1 MILSY
6 NWLKKY
12 FPDADLPAADAL
24 AEELTMRFAEIEDVV
39 AKDGDVLCT
48 LKITPD
54 RGCYGLS
61 HAGVAYEIAALH
73 SIGKEN
79 AQAYLRSA
87 FALTRADM
95 SDVQS
100 KKIFEVAYDGCSVCH
115 AAEVI
120 LGKAAQDH
128 PTLGK
133 IRTLLEVVGQR
144 SISPLVDIINF
155 VTLDIGQP
163 LHAFDADKVQG
174 ALVLRPAKAGETM
187 TTLDGTELKLD
198 EQDAVTADSAA
209 VLDLIGIKGG
219 KVAETTADTQR
230 VYLKAALYDG
240 AAVRRSSKKHGL
252 RTDAAKRFEQGID
265 TERPGMGLRYVLS
278 LIAEIYSESEVSGY
292 QEFIKKGGAADREGN
307 EISLKI
313 ADVSSYIGATISE
326 KEIESILMRLG
337 FVVRKEDDALMV
349 RPPAFRLDVRIDRDV
364 IEEIARLHGIQDIA
378 SKQLPSVGGAAESD
392 NALFALTYALRS
404 SLAVA
409 GAIELLTYSL
419 HEKGD
424 FEILNPVS
432 PERSHARTSIVFKL
446 EQALRVYGPE
456 AVVVG
461 YDDVTVFEIGS
472 VFPEKEGEQVHLC
485 IGVRAYKY
493 KEKFVR
499 AQLDAARQTIESSFA
514 ELGLSTPLTDIVVQE
529 VMKDGVGVLELNIS
543 ALASRLEGIAIPMV
557 STKVSPKPAEDFISP
572 SAFPSVVRDIAFFA
586 PAHVAEEAL
595 TDLIV
600 SAASDLLINVW
611 AFDRF
616 AKPGEDTISCGFR
629 LVFQSMER
637 TLTDGEVQKDVDTVL
652 TALTAAGYEPRV

>member
-24 AEELTMRFAEIEDVV
+24 ADELTMRFAEIEDVV

-79 AQAYLRSA
+79 TQTYLRSA

-95 SDVQS
+95 SAVQS
-100 KKIFEVAYDGCSVCH
+100 KELFEVAYDGCSVCH
-115 AAEVI
+115 AAEVT
-120 LGKAAQDH
+120 LGKATEDH
-128 PTLGK
+128 PTLRE
-133 IRTLLEVVGQR
+133 IRTLLTAVGQR

-174 ALVLRPAKAGETM
+174 VLVLRPAKAGETM
-187 TTLDGTELKLD
+187 TTLDGTELELD
-198 EQDAVTADSAA
+198 AQDAVTADSAT

-219 KVAETTADTQR
+219 KVAETTVDTQR
-230 VYLKAALYDG
+230 IYLKSALYDG

-265 TERPGMGLRYVLS
+265 VRRPDMGLRYALS
-278 LIAEIYSESEVSGY
+278 LIAEIYPESVVSGY
-292 QEFIKKGGAADREGN
+292 QEFIRKDEGGDHAGN

-313 ADVSSYIGATISE
+313 ADVSSYIGADISE
-326 KEIESILMRLG
+326 KEIESVLVRLG
-337 FVVRKEDDALMV
+337 FEVRKEDAVLIV
-349 RPPAFRLDVRIDRDV
+349 HPPMFRLDVRIDRDV
-364 IEEIARLHGIQDIA
+364 IEEIARLHGIQDIP
-378 SKQLPSVGGAAESD
+378 SKQLPPGGTAAESD
-392 NALFALTYALRS
+392 DSLFALTHALRS
-404 SLAVA
+404 GLAA
-409 GAIELLTYSL
+409 ACAIELLTYSL

-432 PERSHARTSIVFKL
+432 PERSHARTSIAFKI

-456 AVVVG
+456 AVAAG

-472 VFPEKEGEQVHLC
+472 VFPEKEGEQVHMC

-499 AQLDAARQTIESSFA
+499 VLLDAAKQTIEHTLA
-514 ELGLSTPLTDIVVQE
+514 GLGLTMPLADMLIQE
-529 VMKDGVGVLELNIS
+529 TIKDGVGLYEFNIS
-543 ALASRLEGIAIPMV
+543 ALVSHLDTILIPVVLAQAGVKPIA
-557 STKVSPKPAEDFISP
+557 DFVPP

-586 PAHVAEEAL
+586 PTAVSDEIL
-595 TDLIV
+595 IDLIV

-616 AKPGEDTISCGFR
+616 IKPGEDTISFGFR
-629 LVFQSMER
+629 LVFQSSER
-637 TLTDGEVQKDVDTVL
+637 TLTDGEVQKDIDAVL
-652 TALTAAGYEPRV
+652 ATLAAAGYSPRV